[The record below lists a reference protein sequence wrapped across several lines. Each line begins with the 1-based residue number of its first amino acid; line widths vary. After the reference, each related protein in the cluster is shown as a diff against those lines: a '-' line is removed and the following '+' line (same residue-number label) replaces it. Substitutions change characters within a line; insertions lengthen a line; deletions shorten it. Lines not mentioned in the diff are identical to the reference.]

1 MRGISLRVDEGEA
14 IAIVGESGSG
24 KSTVLNAILGLLPR
38 DARVD
43 GAIEIAGQRVERL
56 GERALRRLRGRRVGL
71 VPQSPF
77 DALEP
82 LRTVQHHVRSAAR
95 AHGVR
100 LRAGAVRERL
110 EALEIPPAE
119 ARRRAYPHEWSGG
132 MLQRACIAAAIA
144 HRPPLILADE
154 PTSALDAEIA
164 VGVLRTIREHAP
176 ALVVVTH
183 DVAVARTVATE
194 VHVMYAGRVV
204 EHGPVGRVLER
215 PRHPYA
221 QALIAAVPRPG
232 DPLPQELAGEPP
244 DLAETI
250 VGCAFRARCGAAR
263 PACAEAEPA
272 LVDGVACHAIGAAAR

>member
-1 MRGISLRVDEGEA
+1 
-14 IAIVGESGSG
+14 
-24 KSTVLNAILGLLPR
+24 
-38 DARVD
+38 
-43 GAIEIAGQRVERL
+43 
-56 GERALRRLRGRRVGL
+56 
-71 VPQSPF
+71 
-77 DALEP
+77 
-82 LRTVQHHVRSAAR
+82 
-95 AHGVR
+95 
-100 LRAGAVRERL
+100 
-110 EALEIPPAE
+110 
-119 ARRRAYPHEWSGG
+119 

-250 VGCAFRARCGAAR
+250 VGCAFRARCRAAR
-263 PACAEAEPA
+263 PAAPRPSRRSSTASRAMPSGRRLDEQTRPVRGAPA
-272 LVDGVACHAIGAAAR
+272 PPTAAVR